1 MTETA
6 PVKSHPGPT
15 SSRRCVRGLSA
26 EAAEEPGSTVLG
38 RLATIEPPDPRS
50 VPAHEFFSQLTAD
63 EA

>member
-1 MTETA
+1 
-6 PVKSHPGPT
+6 
-15 SSRRCVRGLSA
+15 VRGLSA

-38 RLATIEPPDPRS
+38 RLATLEPPDPRS